1 VFTGIVEEKG
11 RVREITDKDGLIE
24 FKIECSRCLERLN
37 PADSIAVNGCCLT
50 VVEKSGTEF
59 SVEVMPQTTKL
70 TNLGGLEPG
79 DWVDLERA
87 LRAGDP
93 LGGHWVQGHVDGV
106 GEVVEVT
113 QVGADYRV
121 RVRPPKELAR
131 YFVPRG
137 SVAMDGISLT
147 VADVIDDD
155 FVVAL
160 IPTTLDITVAG
171 QYEAG
176 TRVNLEVDILAR
188 YMERLLETS
197 AAPSSGGRE

>member
-1 VFTGIVEEKG
+1 MG
-11 RVREITDKDGLIE
+11 RVREIKDKDGLIE
-24 FKIECSRCLERLN
+24 FKIDCGRCLDRLD

-50 VVEKSGTEF
+50 VVEKDDTGF

-70 TNLGGLEPG
+70 TNIGELKPG
-79 DWVDLERA
+79 DPVDLERA
-87 LRAGDP
+87 LRVGDP

-106 GEVVEVT
+106 GEVVEVKK
-113 QVGADYRV
+113 VGADYRV
-121 RVRPPKELAR
+121 RVRPPAALAR

-137 SVAMDGISLT
+137 SVAMDGVSLT
-147 VADVIDDD
+147 VAEVIDDD

-171 QYEAG
+171 QYQAG

-188 YMERLLETS
+188 YMERLMETS
-197 AAPSSGGRE
+197 AAPSPGGRE